1 MDRHSSPLKI
11 HGFTALMEVSQSRSL
26 QTVKSAWYFITLLY
40 HSRDTPKTALK
51 AHRLCEYDRLQKPRN
66 VLKMIRKNQTFDN
79 INLWEFILLRIKC
92 NFHRTYQESPANHFK
107 LNKAPVQVGLILEMQ
122 CNFLPVPV
130 QLIQLQH
137 PFSRTFFRQKSLFWS
152 EKMIIACFMTAGDTY
167 CQEL

>member
-1 MDRHSSPLKI
+1 MCPLKLIVPTMCHSILQKTHKNGSPLFSTKNTWV
-11 HGFTALMEVSQSRSL
+11 HSFDGSFTEQITPDSKVSLVFHNPALPQQRHTKDS
-26 QTVKSAWYFITLLY
+26 F
-40 HSRDTPKTALK
+40 K

-79 INLWEFILLRIKC
+79 INLWEFVLLRIKC

-137 PFSRTFFRQKSLFWS
+137 PFSRTFFRQKSLF
-152 EKMIIACFMTAGDTY
+152 
-167 CQEL
+167 